1 MVIII
6 VTFLSTKTISIELVS
21 VGLRN
26 AGTFHKRRILTSIQ
40 TSSLPGSLSAISLNL
55 LPALH
60 FSLKTIFNMR
70 SFEYWRCEDK
80 EIEPQFIDAQLFLL
94 IQNWSQFALGGKIV
108 YTSTRRCY
116 LGKPYFNSYKCDYIH
131 WTYWTLI

>member
-26 AGTFHKRRILTSIQ
+26 AGTFHKRRTLTSIQ
-40 TSSLPGSLSAISLNL
+40 TSSLPGSISAISLKL
-55 LPALH
+55 LPAMD

-70 SFEYWRCEDK
+70 SFEYWRCENK
-80 EIEPQFIDAQLFLL
+80 EIEPQFIDAQRFLL
-94 IQNWSQFALGGKIV
+94 IQNRSRFALGGKS
-108 YTSTRRCY
+108 YTPPRGGVIWES
-116 LGKPYFNSYKCDYIH
+116 LISIH
-131 WTYWTLI
+131 INVTTFIEHTEP